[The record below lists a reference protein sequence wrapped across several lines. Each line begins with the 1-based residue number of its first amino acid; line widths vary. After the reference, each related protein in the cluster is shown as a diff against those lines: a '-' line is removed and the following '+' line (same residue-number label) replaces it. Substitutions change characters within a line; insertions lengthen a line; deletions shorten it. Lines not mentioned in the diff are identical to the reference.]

1 MGPKLTEVGM
11 TEGRL
16 EERKECPHGS
26 ADAMHAIDREVVL
39 VPYQRGGVEVVD
51 CRTAVE
57 L

>member
-1 MGPKLTEVGM
+1 MGPKLTEVSM